1 MNVHVAQW
9 LGCRESQED
18 AYAVRHFPHGVLA
31 VVCDGM
37 GGHDWGALASRTAAT
52 AFAEAFT
59 EAFTEA
65 FAAAPPPLMEAV
77 PALLSEALNAAN
89 AAVGEAFAEQG
100 DYGGTTLLAAYV
112 GQGLLW
118 WVSVGDSPLLLW
130 RQGRLTR
137 LNEDHSLRPAYMEYA
152 RRGIFTF
159 EEALREGHSLR
170 SALTGED
177 LRLVDAAATPRP
189 LLPGDRLVLA
199 SDGADRLLLPPTLA
213 PSTRRLLAER
223 GGSLAARLVEACRA
237 LNDPEADNVTVLTMD
252 EE

>member
-9 LGCRESQED
+9 LGSRESQED
-18 AYAVRHFPHGVLA
+18 AYAVRHFPHGVLV

-37 GGHDWGALASRTAAT
+37 GGHDWGSLASCTAAGAFAD
-52 AFAEAFT
+52 AFAELAMPSPS
-59 EAFTEA
+59 A
-65 FAAAPPPLMEAV
+65 EAV
-77 PALLSEALNAAN
+77 PAQLREALDAAN
-89 AAVGEAFAEQG
+89 EAVGEAFANLSS
-100 DYGGTTLLAAYV
+100 YGGTTLLAAFV

-137 LNEDHSLRPAYMEYA
+137 LNEDHSLRPAYLEYA

-159 EEALREGHSLR
+159 EEALSEGHSLR
-170 SALTGED
+170 SAVTGES
-177 LRLVDAAATPRP
+177 LRLVDASATPRP

-213 PSTRRLLAER
+213 PSTRRLFEER
-223 GGSLAARLVEACRA
+223 GGSLAARIVEACRA
-237 LNDPEADNVTVLTMD
+237 LNDPEADNVTVLSIDTD
-252 EE
+252 